1 MTPADDQPE
10 FIAPPRQPP
19 LEIAYPATEE
29 AHREAVRVGLDDLEA
44 GRTVSAGAVRRW
56 IESWG
61 SDDELPMPEPD

>member
-10 FIAPPRQPP
+10 FTAAPRPAS
-19 LEIAYPATEE
+19 LEIANPKTEE
-29 AHREAVRVGLDDLEA
+29 AHREAVRVGLDAVEA
-44 GRTVSAGAVRRW
+44 GRTVSAGAVRSW